1 VTEGDRVADSGALRV
16 RRARAHAAGDHS
28 LCKRCAAVRVDAP
41 PRLTALPPV
50 PRDASAAEVDAALE
64 MRRLAL
70 RLVTAHESEPANT
83 LLARELRMT
92 LAELMPK
99 GKQDADADLTGLFS
113 ALQA

>member
-1 VTEGDRVADSGALRV
+1 MRSL
-16 RRARAHAAGDHS
+16 AA
-28 LCKRCAAVRVDAP
+28 
-41 PRLTALPPV
+41 
-50 PRDASAAEVDAALE
+50 
-64 MRRLAL
+64 RLA
-70 RLVTAHESEPANT
+70 REHEANPSNA